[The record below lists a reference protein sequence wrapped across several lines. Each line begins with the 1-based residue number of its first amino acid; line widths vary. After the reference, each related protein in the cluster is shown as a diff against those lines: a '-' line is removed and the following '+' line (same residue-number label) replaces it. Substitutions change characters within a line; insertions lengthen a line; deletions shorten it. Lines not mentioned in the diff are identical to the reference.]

1 MREWLAVRVAQ
12 IHFLDSF
19 ELGDVL
25 VDDFIVGIL
34 VVVVV
39 VVVVVVITTPRDF
52 SFFIFLSA
60 LIPQRIFA

>member
-34 VVVVV
+34 IVVVVV
-39 VVVVVVITTPRDF
+39 VVVNTTRDF
-52 SFFIFLSA
+52 SFFIFFSA
-60 LIPQRIFA
+60 

>member
-25 VDDFIVGIL
+25 VDDFIVCI
-34 VVVVV
+34 V
-39 VVVVVVITTPRDF
+39 VVVVVVIITTTRDF
-52 SFFIFLSA
+52 IFFIFFSA
-60 LIPQRIFA
+60 

>member
-25 VDDFIVGIL
+25 VDDFIVCI
-34 VVVVV
+34 VV
-39 VVVVVVITTPRDF
+39 VVVVVVIINTTRDF
-52 SFFIFLSA
+52 IFFIFFSA
-60 LIPQRIFA
+60 